1 MDYAH
6 EFFSSSSGYGKRIT
20 HGDEIYSFEKIL
32 FERLWDVMLSLHS
45 NKLISFAR
53 EMFRVSV

>member
-1 MDYAH
+1 MEYAF
-6 EFFSSSSGYGKRIT
+6 EFFSSSSGYWKRIP
-20 HGDEIYSFEKIL
+20 HGDEIFS

-45 NKLISFAR
+45 NKLISLAR